1 MCIRDRPKS
10 SLMSQSLKDSV
21 NKGVLELKPYEPG
34 KPIEETQKEVG
45 LDNIIKLAS
54 NENPLGISPKALKAI
69 SSATDLN
76 RYPDGNAT
84 QFKEKVASEYNV
96 KPSMVTVGNGSNDII
111 EFIAKCFLSSGDT
124 AIFSQHGF
132 AIYPLAIKASGAE
145 PIKVEAKNWGH
156 DLDGIADSVKENTK
170 AIFLATPNNPTG
182 TVLSVNELK
191 TFLEKIPSNI
201 IVLVDQAYFEYIEDE
216 QYKVP
221 FELIN
226 EFSNLVISRS
236 FSKAHGLAAFRLG
249 FSISS
254 EEIADFLNRVRQ
266 PFNANSLALIA
277 GVEALNDKKHISE
290 SVDINKKGLALAE
303 EFFEKLGFD
312 FIKSYGNFISFDS
325 KMDSDKSFE
334 YFLSKGIILRSLKVY
349 EMPNHLRV
357 SIGTENEMQQFFS
370 TLEDYAKFLSK

>member
-1 MCIRDRPKS
+1 
-10 SLMSQSLKDSV
+10 MSQSLKDSV

-191 TFLEKIPSNI
+191 TFLKKIPSNI

-290 SVDINKKGLALAE
+290 SVDINKKGLALTE
-303 EFFEKLGFD
+303 EFLEKLGFD

>member
-1 MCIRDRPKS
+1 MQNLRDVIKT
-10 SLMSQSLKDSV
+10 LKEIKDF
-21 NKGVLELKPYEPG
+21 LENL
-34 KPIEETQKEVG
+34 
-45 LDNIIKLAS
+45 
-54 NENPLGISPKALKAI
+54 
-69 SSATDLN
+69 
-76 RYPDGNAT
+76 
-84 QFKEKVASEYNV
+84 
-96 KPSMVTVGNGSNDII
+96 SNDILV
-111 EFIAKCFLSSGDT
+111 FL
-124 AIFSQHGF
+124 
-132 AIYPLAIKASGAE
+132 
-145 PIKVEAKNWGH
+145 
-156 DLDGIADSVKENTK
+156 
-170 AIFLATPNNPTG
+170 
-182 TVLSVNELK
+182 
-191 TFLEKIPSNI
+191 
-201 IVLVDQAYFEYIEDE
+201 DQAYFEYIEDE

-254 EEIADFLNRVRQ
+254 EEIADFLNRVWQ
-266 PFNANSLALIA
+266 PFNENSLALIA

-357 SIGTENEMQQFFS
+357 SIGTENEMQQFFL
-370 TLEDYAKFLSK
+370 TLENLIVEQPPPYL